1 MATPKTPKSDL
12 IQSVITRN
20 VEQVIEPE
28 NLKKA
33 LQGGKKLRVKLGI
46 DPTGD
51 KIHIGRAVQLWKLRE
66 FQELGHKAVLI
77 IGDFTAQIGDASD
90 KLKKRPFLTKAEV
103 KKNLK
108 NYLPQIGKIVD
119 LEKAEVRF
127 NSEWLAKLT
136 FREISELAD
145 IFSVQQMVERRN
157 FKERWERHE
166 EISMREFM
174 YPLMQGYDSVAV
186 KADVELGGTDQLFN
200 LTAGRKI
207 QVHFGQKPQDI
218 MTMGMLLG
226 TDGRKMSTSWGNVI
240 NIIDPADE
248 QFGKVMTV
256 LDSEILNYYRF
267 ATRISDEDIRAIDM
281 GLIAGKNPRD
291 AKLHLAREIVTLYH
305 GAKAAEQAAAKW
317 TQLFTK
323 KETATDLAELR
334 LRNKHLTAAELV
346 VETKVMPSKSEAWRL
361 VQQGGLKV
369 NERAHTDPKEGL
381 TLKAGDV
388 VKVGK
393 RHFFRVI

>member
-1 MATPKTPKSDL
+1 
-12 IQSVITRN
+12 
-20 VEQVIEPE
+20 
-28 NLKKA
+28 
-33 LQGGKKLRVKLGI
+33 
-46 DPTGD
+46 
-51 KIHIGRAVQLWKLRE
+51 
-66 FQELGHKAVLI
+66 
-77 IGDFTAQIGDASD
+77 
-90 KLKKRPFLTKAEV
+90 
-103 KKNLK
+103 
-108 NYLPQIGKIVD
+108 VD
-119 LEKAEVRF
+119 LKKAEVRF

-207 QVHFGQKPQDI
+207 QAHFGQKPQDI

-256 LDSEILNYYRF
+256 LDSEMLNYYRF
-267 ATRISDEDIRAIDM
+267 ATRISEEDIRAIDM

-305 GAKAAEQAAAKW
+305 GAKAAELAAAKW

-323 KETATDLAELR
+323 KETAADLAELR

-346 VETKVMPSKSEAWRL
+346 VAAKVMPSKSEAWRL

-388 VKVGK
+388 VKIGK
-393 RHFFRVI
+393 RHFFRIV

>member
-267 ATRISDEDIRAIDM
+267 ATRISNEDIRAIDM